1 MKIIVDAFGGDNA
14 PLSNVQGA
22 ADAVREL
29 GAEVIL
35 VGDEEKLQK
44 CAKDNGIVLDGIEI
58 VHAPDVMD
66 IHDDPNTI
74 LKSNKNTSLAV
85 AFTLLKEGKGDAVVS
100 AGSTG
105 AILFGATFI
114 VKRMKGIKRPALATV
129 MPTTGK
135 PTLLLDCGANL
146 NCRPEVLYQFG
157 VLGSVYMENV
167 MGIKNP
173 SVGLLNNGSEDTKGG
188 DVLVETYSLLKNSKL
203 NFIGNIEARDVPTGA
218 CDVLVADGFAG
229 NIVLKLT
236 EGVASSFMGMIKDT
250 FMKNIITKLCA
261 AVLKPGLRE
270 LKKKTDYSEIGGAPL
285 LGISKPVIKA
295 HGSSNA
301 KAIKNAIRQAMSFAS
316 LDTESLIGGKMADA
330 E

>member
-14 PLSNVQGA
+14 PLSNVSGA

-44 CAKDNGIVLDGIEI
+44 CAKDNSIELDGIEI

-85 AFTLLKEGKGDAVVS
+85 ALTLLKEGKGDAVVS

-129 MPTTGK
+129 MPTTGR

-167 MGIKNP
+167 MGIENP

-188 DVLVETYSLLKNSKL
+188 DVLVETYSMLKNSKL
-203 NFIGNIEARDVPTGA
+203 NFIGNVEARDVPTGA

-236 EGVASSFMGMIKDT
+236 EGVASSFMGMIKGV

-261 AVLKPGLRE
+261 VVLKPGLRE

>member
-14 PLSNVQGA
+14 PLSNVRGA

-44 CAKDNGIVLDGIEI
+44 CAKDNSIELDGIEI
-58 VHAPDVMD
+58 VHALDVMD

-85 AFTLLKEGKGDAVVS
+85 ALTLLKEGKGDAVVS

-129 MPTTGK
+129 MPTTGR

-167 MGIKNP
+167 MGIENP

-188 DVLVETYSLLKNSKL
+188 DVLVETYSMLKNSKL
-203 NFIGNIEARDVPTGA
+203 NFIGNVEARDVPTGA

-236 EGVASSFMGMIKDT
+236 EGVASSFMGMIKGV

-261 AVLKPGLRE
+261 VVLKPGLRE

-301 KAIKNAIRQAMSFAS
+301 KAIKNAIRQAMNFAA
-316 LDTESLIGGKMADA
+316 LDTESLIGDKMAQA

>member
-129 MPTTGK
+129 MPTTGR

>member
-261 AVLKPGLRE
+261 VVLKPGLRE